1 MGPRIIPKFIDT
13 AILCLIWSTLC
24 FVIPF
29 AWPCETISPDY
40 AAAQAISNA
49 SAGTFGTNRFD
60 CPVGFHNKFADLSFV
75 RSDLTVKRLF
85 ARDLPGSFELP
96 ELAAWSLL
104 YFLFCAIIQQTNASF
119 GIIVPIFVMGCSFG
133 RFFGK
138 LFYDWWGYAQIVG
151 TGTTPV
157 VYFDPGIYAVVGAAA
172 MFSAITRSTLSMT
185 VVVLEMTAD
194 LNLLAPSLIAA
205 FIANIVASQFGP
217 SVFVSIIQER
227 KLPFL
232 SPDPPAELYR
242 MTTKQIMIPKPII
255 LGSCE
260 RVDHLLAILESS
272 THAGYPVVLEPCTAV
287 NVSGIDSRA
296 HRGEGCDNNFIGM
309 ILRSHILIIL
319 NRRVWRATSTP
330 FTFQDYQ
337 RVLSRAM
344 PKLGEL
350 RARLTSA
357 DLLAYIDLTSW
368 VNRSSLIVPEHM
380 LAAQTF
386 SLFRS
391 MGLRHIPVINS
402 QKHISGVVT
411 RLELLER
418 VVQHRW
424 ITLRKL
430 ERDYIDAGGSSLAQ
444 QYVDANTAYSLVSA
458 HAINRDVLARSRQG
472 KSDAYLAL
480 HGIPTRRSADS
491 SGSNNNNSNNSNNT
505 PGNDGF
511 GGDIGPKIT
520 MPQPRPSSA
529 LKNKQNDVGKEN
541 KPVLDLDKLPSLTEQ
556 NISPASFQTDD
567 LARSG

>member
-1 MGPRIIPKFIDT
+1 
-13 AILCLIWSTLC
+13 
-24 FVIPF
+24 
-29 AWPCETISPDY
+29 
-40 AAAQAISNA
+40 
-49 SAGTFGTNRFD
+49 
-60 CPVGFHNKFADLSFV
+60 
-75 RSDLTVKRLF
+75 
-85 ARDLPGSFELP
+85 
-96 ELAAWSLL
+96 
-104 YFLFCAIIQQTNASF
+104 
-119 GIIVPIFVMGCSFG
+119 
-133 RFFGK
+133 
-138 LFYDWWGYAQIVG
+138 
-151 TGTTPV
+151 
-157 VYFDPGIYAVVGAAA
+157 
-172 MFSAITRSTLSMT
+172 
-185 VVVLEMTAD
+185 
-194 LNLLAPSLIAA
+194 
-205 FIANIVASQFGP
+205 
-217 SVFVSIIQER
+217 
-227 KLPFL
+227 
-232 SPDPPAELYR
+232 
-242 MTTKQIMIPKPII
+242 
-255 LGSCE
+255 
-260 RVDHLLAILESS
+260 
-272 THAGYPVVLEPCTAV
+272 
-287 NVSGIDSRA
+287 
-296 HRGEGCDNNFIGM
+296 
-309 ILRSHILIIL
+309 
-319 NRRVWRATSTP
+319 
-330 FTFQDYQ
+330 
-337 RVLSRAM
+337 M

>member
-1 MGPRIIPKFIDT
+1 
-13 AILCLIWSTLC
+13 
-24 FVIPF
+24 
-29 AWPCETISPDY
+29 
-40 AAAQAISNA
+40 
-49 SAGTFGTNRFD
+49 
-60 CPVGFHNKFADLSFV
+60 
-75 RSDLTVKRLF
+75 
-85 ARDLPGSFELP
+85 
-96 ELAAWSLL
+96 
-104 YFLFCAIIQQTNASF
+104 
-119 GIIVPIFVMGCSFG
+119 
-133 RFFGK
+133 
-138 LFYDWWGYAQIVG
+138 
-151 TGTTPV
+151 
-157 VYFDPGIYAVVGAAA
+157 
-172 MFSAITRSTLSMT
+172 
-185 VVVLEMTAD
+185 
-194 LNLLAPSLIAA
+194 
-205 FIANIVASQFGP
+205 
-217 SVFVSIIQER
+217 
-227 KLPFL
+227 
-232 SPDPPAELYR
+232 
-242 MTTKQIMIPKPII
+242 
-255 LGSCE
+255 
-260 RVDHLLAILESS
+260 
-272 THAGYPVVLEPCTAV
+272 
-287 NVSGIDSRA
+287 
-296 HRGEGCDNNFIGM
+296 M

-357 DLLAYIDLTSW
+357 DLLAYVDLTSW

-430 ERDYIDAGGSSLAQ
+430 ERDYISAGGSSLAQ

-480 HGIPTRRSADS
+480 HGISAQRSADS
-491 SGSNNNNSNNSNNT
+491 SGSNSNNT
-505 PGNDGF
+505 PDNDGS
-511 GGDIGPKIT
+511 GDIGPKIT

-541 KPVLDLDKLPSLTEQ
+541 KPVLDLDNPPSLTEQ
-556 NISPASFQTDD
+556 NISPASFQADD